1 MPTRKSVVIANELV
15 GAVETASAKL
25 KLLHET
31 EVTLKPTP
39 NKWSKKEIL
48 GHLMDSASNN
58 HQRFIRAQMVDGDS
72 EFAFPG
78 YEQDDWVRRQ
88 DYNSKPWTELVE
100 LWRLF
105 NRHVAHA
112 LRGIADDKLE
122 KTHCRIGSGE
132 PVPLGFIAED
142 YLTHMKHHLAQLGV
156 TNV

>member
-1 MPTRKSVVIANELV
+1 MPTRKSVIIANEMV

-25 KLLHET
+25 KLLQET
-31 EVTLKPTP
+31 EVTLKPHP

-58 HQRFIRAQMVDGDS
+58 NQRFVRAQLTEESG
-72 EFAFPG
+72 EFVFPG
-78 YEQDDWVRRQ
+78 YDQDEWVRRQ
-88 DYNSKPWTELVE
+88 DYNSRPWIELVE
-100 LWRLF
+100 LWRLY

-112 LRGIADDKLE
+112 LRSIADEKLE
-122 KTHCRIGSGE
+122 TRCRIGTGG
-132 PVPLGFIAED
+132 PVTLGFIAED

>member
-1 MPTRKSVVIANELV
+1 MPNRKSVIIANELV
-15 GAVETASAKL
+15 GVVETASAKL
-25 KLLHET
+25 KLLQET
-31 EVTLKPTP
+31 EVTVKPNP
-39 NKWSKKEIL
+39 SKWSKKEIL

-58 HQRFIRAQMVDGDS
+58 HQRFVRAQMVDGAG

-78 YEQDDWVRRQ
+78 YDGDDWVRRQ

-122 KTHCRIGSGE
+122 TNCRIGSGG
-132 PVPLGFIAED
+132 PVTLGFIAED

>member
-1 MPTRKSVVIANELV
+1 MPSRKSAIIANELV
-15 GAVETASAKL
+15 GAVETATAKL
-25 KLLHET
+25 KLLQET
-31 EVTLKPTP
+31 EATLKPHP

-58 HQRFIRAQMVDGDS
+58 HQRFVRAQMIDGGV
-72 EFAFPG
+72 EFVFPG
-78 YEQDDWVRRQ
+78 YEQDEWVRRQ
-88 DYNSKPWTELVE
+88 DYNSKPWSELVE

-112 LRGIADDKLE
+112 LRSVTDDKLE
-122 KTHCRIGSGE
+122 TSCRIGSGGS
-132 PVPLGFIAED
+132 VTLGFIAED

>member
-1 MPTRKSVVIANELV
+1 MPTRKSAVIANELV

-25 KLLHET
+25 KLLQET
-31 EVTLKPTP
+31 EVTSKPTP

-58 HQRFIRAQMVDGDS
+58 HQRFVRAQMINGAS
-72 EFAFPG
+72 EFVFPG

-88 DYNSKPWTELVE
+88 DYNAKPWTELVE

-112 LRGIADDKLE
+112 LRGISDDKLN
-122 KTHCRIGSGE
+122 TNCRIGSGE
-132 PVPLGFIAED
+132 PVTLGFMAED

>member
-58 HQRFIRAQMVDGDS
+58 HQRFVRAQMIDGAG

-112 LRGIADDKLE
+112 LRSIADDKLE
-122 KTHCRIGSGE
+122 THCRIGSGE
-132 PVPLGFIAED
+132 PVTLGFIAED
-142 YLTHMKHHLAQLGV
+142 YLTHMKHHLEQLGV

>member
-1 MPTRKSVVIANELV
+1 MPTRKSAIIANELV
-15 GAVETASAKL
+15 GVVETASAKL
-25 KLLHET
+25 KLLQET
-31 EVTLKPTP
+31 EVTLKLNP

-58 HQRFIRAQMVDGDS
+58 HQRFVRAPMLNGTG
-72 EFAFPG
+72 EFTFPG

-112 LRGIADDKLE
+112 LRGISDDKLG
-122 KTHCRIGSGE
+122 THCRIGSGE
-132 PVPLGFIAED
+132 PVTLGFMAED
-142 YLTHMKHHLAQLGV
+142 YLTHVKHHLAQLGV

>member
-1 MPTRKSVVIANELV
+1 MPTRKSAIIANELV
-15 GAVETASAKL
+15 GVVETASAKL
-25 KLLHET
+25 KLLQET
-31 EVTLKPTP
+31 EVTLKPNP

-58 HQRFIRAQMVDGDS
+58 HQRFVRAQMLNGTG
-72 EFAFPG
+72 EFVFPG

-88 DYNSKPWTELVE
+88 DYNSKLWTELVE

-112 LRGIADDKLE
+112 LRGIPDDKLE
-122 KTHCRIGSGE
+122 TNCRIGSGG
-132 PVPLGFIAED
+132 PVTLGFIAED
-142 YLTHMKHHLAQLGV
+142 YLTHIKHHLAQLGV